1 MAENPMT
8 DRETWVIR
16 VALGLFVFFTV
27 FGIYLLYNPTDL
39 LTAIFAVLLLVTL
52 GAGVILGL
60 LTVYSSN

>member
-1 MAENPMT
+1 MTDNPMT
-8 DRETWVIR
+8 DREAWVIR

-60 LTVYSSN
+60 ITVYGS